1 LTLSLCIQQKIP
13 SRLIPEQMEKTGTIT
28 IVCHPRTEVTSTYS
42 ISELD
47 GRLCVSGWKEF
58 MAKENHLKKGDKML
72 FLLYLGTEGLYL
84 FASHVPEIGL
94 Y

>member
-1 LTLSLCIQQKIP
+1 
-13 SRLIPEQMEKTGTIT
+13 
-28 IVCHPRTEVTSTYS
+28 
-42 ISELD
+42 
-47 GRLCVSGWKEF
+47 
-58 MAKENHLKKGDKML
+58 MAKENHLKMGDKML

>member
-1 LTLSLCIQQKIP
+1 MFIQQKLP
-13 SRLIPEQMEKTGTIT
+13 SRYIPDNMEKNVPIT
-28 IVCHPRTEVTSTYS
+28 IVCHPKTEVTSTYS

-58 MAKENHLKKGDKML
+58 MAKEKHLKKGDKML

-94 Y
+94 E

>member
-1 LTLSLCIQQKIP
+1 MQQKIP
-13 SRLIPEQMEKTGTIT
+13 SRLIPAQMEKNGTIT

-47 GRLCVSGWKEF
+47 GRMCVSGWKEF
-58 MAKENHLKKGDKML
+58 MAKENHLKMGHKML

-84 FASHVPEIGL
+84 FATHVPEIGL